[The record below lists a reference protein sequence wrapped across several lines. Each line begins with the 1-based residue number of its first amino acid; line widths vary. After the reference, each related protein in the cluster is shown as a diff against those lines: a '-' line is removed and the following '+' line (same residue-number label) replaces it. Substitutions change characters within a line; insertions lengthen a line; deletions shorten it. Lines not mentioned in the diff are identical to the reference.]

1 MAVIEDMDAEG
12 RASCILWYADSVV
25 VLVVVI
31 LHSQL
36 SLMMNL
42 TLNTMK
48 IALIPRELMRKE
60 TFDAIL
66 GVRR

>member
-1 MAVIEDMDAEG
+1 MDAEG

-25 VLVVVI
+25 ALVVVI

-48 IALIPRELMRKE
+48 IALIPRELMRNE